1 VLPIREALSL
11 LLWGWGFVT
20 RRVHWRNDRL
30 RVTRDGSVQPVVR
43 ITQ

>member
-1 VLPIREALSL
+1 
-11 LLWGWGFVT
+11 LLWAWGFVT
-20 RRVHWRNDRL
+20 RQVRWRDDRY